1 MRANRPVP
9 RADQILF
16 RLVVSSVWL
25 AVVAYMV
32 VVMVMTG

>member
-1 MRANRPVP
+1 MRPNRPVP
-9 RADQILF
+9 RVDQIRF
-16 RLVVSSVWL
+16 RLVVSGVWL